1 MQAAK
6 QTEEEF
12 MFKIA
17 LNQDGLP
24 ANKSGSCALV
34 IMIVNEDIYIINV
47 GDSRALTSKSYQD
60 GLGYVS

>member
-17 LNQDGLP
+17 LSPDGHP

-34 IMIVNEDIYIINV
+34 IMVVNEEIYIINV